1 MHGFTDSRLQVF
13 SKYSQWFHIAFHIA
27 KKNHESA
34 RGVEFF

>member
-13 SKYSQWFHIAFHIA
+13 SKYSQWFHIA
-27 KKNHESA
+27 KKNHASA